1 MTFYAT
7 ELAYVKRRFSACEK
21 TDCCTG
27 GNERVGILWDRHH
40 VFVRLQRVTRL
51 TITII
56 ILSNELVQLRIY
68 YLGQGAFQPR
78 KADDTEG
85 TRLAKLSRSG
95 SQPKYRIRF
104 TLPARG
110 TSDIIKKELSYQLIY
125 LTIIPRLRVGF
136 EMVDHLISNKRQWN
150 NCFIKNANKISRI
163 LPNFT

>member
-1 MTFYAT
+1 MWKHRLLYWW
-7 ELAYVKRRFSACEK
+7 KRTCRYTLGPPPCICSSS
-21 TDCCTG
+21 
-27 GNERVGILWDRHH
+27 
-40 VFVRLQRVTRL
+40 RVTRL

-85 TRLAKLSRSG
+85 TRLAKLSRLG
-95 SQPKYRIRF
+95 SQSKHRIRF

-110 TSDIIKKELSYQLIY
+110 TSDVIWKELSYQLIY

-163 LPNFT
+163 LPDFTWKNSRYSDCF

>member
-1 MTFYAT
+1 MCDETTVSIRRKDITIIIVVIIFFFSCENQRKETFARVL
-7 ELAYVKRRFSACEK
+7 ELLFACREGFKFDILCHWACVCQETFFRMWKHRLLYWWKRTYRYTLGPPPCICSSS
-21 TDCCTG
+21 
-27 GNERVGILWDRHH
+27 
-40 VFVRLQRVTRL
+40 RVTRL

-95 SQPKYRIRF
+95 SQSKHRIRF

-110 TSDIIKKELSYQLIY
+110 TSDII
-125 LTIIPRLRVGF
+125 
-136 EMVDHLISNKRQWN
+136 
-150 NCFIKNANKISRI
+150 
-163 LPNFT
+163 